1 MIIRICDY
9 CGERKGLTVIKL
21 THRPN
26 DEPLTAELCPVCI
39 KDIINSQ
46 SKAADVVIS

>member
-1 MIIRICDY
+1 MNIRICDY
-9 CGERKGLTVIKL
+9 CGERKDLVVIKL

-26 DEPLTAELCPVCI
+26 DEPLAAELCPVCI

-46 SKAADVVIS
+46 PEAKDNEQ